1 MTRTEVFYH
10 QIRKDGRC
18 LPLRFTKHCNSL
30 HNKHMNFQAM
40 VGDASNAILAL
51 GGVFTVFAA
60 FFVLLMLVA
69 VVGLFVFWIVML
81 IDALNR
87 KKWPS
92 NDLRLITIVLLLVS
106 LPLQLS
112 WLAGLVYYFAIKRP
126 LDAGRSLNFVGTS
139 TPAPKKTR
147 KRTSSKRS
155 SKK

>member
-1 MTRTEVFYH
+1 
-10 QIRKDGRC
+10 
-18 LPLRFTKHCNSL
+18 
-30 HNKHMNFQAM
+30 M
-40 VGDASNAILAL
+40 VGDVSSAILAL

-81 IDALNR
+81 IDAFNR

-92 NDLRLITIVLLLVS
+92 NDLRLITIVVLLVS

-126 LDAGRSLNFVGTS
+126 LDAGRPLNFVGTS
-139 TPAPKKTR
+139 SATSKTTR
-147 KRTSSKRS
+147 KKSSAKRRA
-155 SKK
+155 KK